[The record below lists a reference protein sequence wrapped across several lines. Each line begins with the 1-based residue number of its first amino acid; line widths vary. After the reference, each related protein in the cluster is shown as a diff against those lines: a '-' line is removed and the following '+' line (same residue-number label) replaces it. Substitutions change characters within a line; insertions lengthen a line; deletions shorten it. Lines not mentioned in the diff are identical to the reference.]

1 MEREKMEEK
10 KNGRKSFPHVS
21 KKQMGILV
29 MLVGGIL
36 FYYFSR
42 PPVIETGVVVSTGSV
57 KEYVEN
63 TKEQK
68 ASDTSLVIEL
78 KDWEPMRM
86 KIPVLDF
93 DMEVV
98 NGGVFD
104 EELLRKAPVHF
115 EMSDLPGTEKGN
127 TAFAAHRRGSYAFF
141 RDLDEL
147 NPGDQI
153 ILETETH
160 RFVYEMAWLKIVDP
174 YDWSVIDSTEKPAL
188 TLQTCEPKNHP
199 GTHRLI
205 ARAYLEVAMPKEE

>member
-1 MEREKMEEK
+1 MEQEKRKEI
-10 KNGRKSFPHVS
+10 KNEGGSFPKIS
-21 KKQMGILV
+21 KKQMGIML

-57 KEYVEN
+57 KEYVEDI
-63 TKEQK
+63 KEQK
-68 ASDTSLVIEL
+68 DSNTSLVIEL
-78 KDWEPMRM
+78 TEWEPMRL

-93 DMEVV
+93 DMEVI

-153 ILETETH
+153 ILETENH
-160 RFVYEMAWLKIVDP
+160 RFVYVMAWLKIVDP

-205 ARAYLEVAMPKEE
+205 ARAYLEAAMPKEE